1 MRPVRWGA
9 ITGCLILTVPVLE
22 GQQTDFD
29 RAFELERRGSY
40 AAAAETYRR
49 LLVRQPAEAN
59 ILLGLERTL
68 TELGQAGEM
77 AVPASA
83 ALRAQPAD
91 PVLFAVAVRAWTAAG
106 VRDSARRI
114 AERWG
119 GIDPGSEAPW
129 REWGYAALA
138 RRDRTEAKEAF
149 LAGRSRLGRPEVL
162 AGELAQLATVEGNYG
177 VAAEEWRHAL
187 GDNPGY
193 RASALAL
200 LAQVPADRRPAVLAA
215 LDGQSD
221 PALTGVAAALA
232 ARWGE
237 PLAGFRMLSARIPP
251 GPGGTAH
258 LADFLEELKPMAG
271 REAAQARG
279 RTLEAIAGRTSV
291 ARERWLAEAA
301 RAYVEAGDQE
311 SARRLLA
318 QVGTDTVAAPGL
330 AAAAGGTMVS
340 VLIAE
345 GRLDEAERRLGE
357 LREVL
362 DPEEHDRLR
371 RELVRGLLSADRLE
385 RAEILVAGDSTV
397 EGLALRGRVRL
408 LQGRLGEAVVDLT
421 AAGPYAVDRDDATAR
436 AGLLALLQVVEADSL
451 PELGAAFRALQRGDS
466 AAAVR
471 QFAELAA
478 TLPPERGGAELLL
491 LAGRVAA
498 RGTSPSNAEPLLRGA
513 AEAKG
518 TAAAPAARLELAQ
531 LMARTGRREEAAVLL
546 EQLILDDPRS
556 AVAPQARRLL
566 DTLRGA
572 VPGP

>member
-1 MRPVRWGA
+1 MRPIGWPM
-9 ITGCLILTVPVLE
+9 IPLCLVLAAPALE
-22 GQQTDFD
+22 GQQPDFD

-40 AAAAETYRR
+40 TAAAEAYRR
-49 LLVRQPAEAN
+49 LLVRHPADAN

-68 TELGQAGEM
+68 TELGQPGEM
-77 AVPASA
+77 AIPASE

-91 PVLFAVAVRAWTAAG
+91 PVLHGVAVRAWTAAG

-119 GIDPGSEAPW
+119 EIDPGSEAPW

-138 RRDRTEAKEAF
+138 RRDRGEAKEAF
-149 LAGRSRLGRPEVL
+149 LAGRARLGRPEVL

-177 VAAEEWRHAL
+177 LAAEEWRYAL

-200 LAQVPADRRPAVLAA
+200 LAQVAADRRPAVLAA

-232 ARWGE
+232 ARWGD
-237 PLAGFRMLSARIPP
+237 PLAGFRMLNARLPV
-251 GPGGTAH
+251 GREGTAH

-279 RTLEAIAGRTSV
+279 RTLEAIAGRTPV
-291 ARERWLAEAA
+291 GRERWLAEAA
-301 RAYVEAGDQE
+301 RAYVESGDQE

-318 QVGTDTVAAPGL
+318 QVGTDTVAAPAL

-345 GRLDEAERRLGE
+345 RRLDEAERRLGE
-357 LREVL
+357 LRGAL
-362 DPEEHDRLR
+362 DPEEYDRLR
-371 RELVRGLLSADRLE
+371 HELVRGLLRADRLE
-385 RAEILVAGDSTV
+385 RADALVAGDSTV

-408 LQGRLGEAVVDLT
+408 LQGRLAEAVEDLT

-451 PELGAAFRALQRGDS
+451 PELGEAFRALQRGDS
-466 AAAVR
+466 AAAVG
-471 QFAELAA
+471 QLAELAA

-498 RGTSPSNAEPLLRGA
+498 RGMDSSNAEALLRGA

-518 TAAAPAARLELAQ
+518 TAAAPAARLELAR
-531 LMARTGRREEAAVLL
+531 LLSRTGRREEAAVLL